1 MQEVTVSDLKKAKVN
16 LEKQIKSLL
25 VDFSLTNGV
34 TVSGLKLNTY
44 SVRSIEATLPRRF
57 TEVEVEL
64 ILDRL

>member
-57 TEVEVEL
+57 TEVEVEI
-64 ILDRL
+64 IL